1 MPKKIYKILEIVGIL
16 VIALLCYYVFP
27 FVKDI
32 IRLLMRVI
40 LPFIIA
46 FSIAFIFEPLIEKLE
61 AKKMNRKLAIAL
73 IMFILLG
80 ILVVFFRLFLPLMVK
95 QLNAIIEQIPSY
107 FEQIRL
113 FMDKINDKISDITGT
128 YALDYDKIEE
138 IIINYFVKF
147 VSRIGNILQRSFSY
161 IISIF
166 ITPILVIYF
175 MTDYKNIEEF
185 VKNKL
190 FEKEKINTYH
200 CLSQIKISLQQYV
213 KGVLIVML
221 ILTIASSVAFSI
233 IGIDYAFIF
242 GIIVGITDIIPYIG
256 PYIGGVIVVVFALAT
271 VPNKVVFVIISIVI
285 MQFLEG
291 NLLVPKIQSK
301 TLKTKPLIVLL
312 SVAFF
317 GEILGIFGI
326 LIAVPMSRI
335 IEIIIQSWFSYKKM

>member
-1 MPKKIYKILEIVGIL
+1 MPKKIYKILEIIGIL
-16 VIALLCYYVFP
+16 VIVLLCYYVFP
-27 FVKDI
+27 FAKDI
-32 IRLLMRVI
+32 IRLLMKVI

-46 FSIAFIFEPLIEKLE
+46 FSIAFTFEPLIEKLE
-61 AKKMNRKLAIAL
+61 KKKMNRKLAIAL
-73 IMFILLG
+73 IVFVLIG
-80 ILVVFFRLFLPLMVK
+80 ILVVFFRLFLPLMIK
-95 QLNAIIEQIPSY
+95 QLNAIINQIPTY
-107 FEQIRL
+107 FEKIHI
-113 FMDKINDKISDITGT
+113 FMDKINNKINDITNT
-128 YALDYDKIEE
+128 YTLDYEKIEE
-138 IIINYFVKF
+138 LVANYFTKF
-147 VSRIGNILQRSFSY
+147 ASKIGNILQRSFSY

-166 ITPILVIYF
+166 ITPILVVYF
-175 MTDYKNIEEF
+175 MNDYKNIEEY
-185 VKNKL
+185 VKKRLLDMNK
-190 FEKEKINTYH
+190 IHTYN

-221 ILTIASSVAFSI
+221 ILTIASSVAFAI
-233 IGIDYAFIF
+233 IGIDYAIIF

-256 PYIGGVIVVVFALAT
+256 PYIGGVIVSVFALAT
-271 VPNKVVFVIISIVI
+271 APNKVIFVIISIVI

-335 IEIIIQSWFSYKKM
+335 IEIVIQSWFSYKKM